1 MKHPRESRRPSLGP
15 MADTQD
21 LAGDNRKARRYLKRL
36 RRRARRRWERAD
48 PEGAH
53 ALEGRYDGWYS

>member
-1 MKHPRESRRPSLGP
+1 MKKPRVYLGP

-21 LAGDNRKARRYLKRL
+21 LCGAHMGARRYLKRL

>member
-1 MKHPRESRRPSLGP
+1 MKRPHLGP
-15 MADTQD
+15 MADTHH
-21 LAGDNRKARRYLKRL
+21 LAGGSSNQGARRYLKRL
-36 RRRARRRWERAD
+36 RRRARRRWERQD